1 MCPSIGFKSGFAGGL
16 AEYMIL
22 SAANLE
28 SVPKQVAMAT
38 ATAWLCS
45 FTTAW
50 RTLITGSGPRPS
62 ETALIID
69 ASGGIGHAGL

>member
-1 MCPSIGFKSGFAGGL
+1 
-16 AEYMIL
+16 MIL

-50 RTLITGSGPRPS
+50 RTLITGGGPRPS

-69 ASGGIGHAGL
+69 ASGGTGHAGLLMADCIGTETYTMTFTD